1 MLTSSFR
8 TNTEY
13 PEIVFVGNH
22 LSSSYTKELL
32 DYLQGKDFS
41 VNVIS
46 KSGTTTEPAVAFRL
60 FKQLVEENMEKMKL
74 RNVFLQRQINLKGA
88 LKQLADNEGY
98 ETFVV
103 PDDGRSLFCSY
114 SCRITTNC
122 NCRYQY

>member
-1 MLTSSFR
+1 TSSFR
-8 TNTEY
+8 NSNEY

-22 LSSSYTKELL
+22 LSSTYTKELV
-32 DYLQGKDFS
+32 DYLSDKDFS

-60 FKQLVEENMEKMKL
+60 FKQLVEDKYGKAEAKK
-74 RNVFLQRQINLKGA
+74 RIFATTDKAKGA

-103 PDDGRSLFCSY
+103 PDDVGGRY
-114 SCRITTNC
+114 SVLT
-122 NCRYQY
+122 